1 MDGSLLTNLIHSDFA
16 MELIA
21 QAQTGAGAV
30 GRGIS
35 GSQYLAVVF
44 AAIVLIAP
52 FLVGNFLSKKFRMP
66 THGTRF
72 GWVLLAITV
81 SLVVLLNRRPGLG
94 VDLLG
99 GTILVYEIDSN
110 KIGETEEE
118 SGTAITSEDLLE
130 PLTRRINPSGTQEI
144 QIRPYGLS
152 QIEIIV
158 PEVQQQEVDRIKSLI
173 EEAGILRFAIL
184 ANEADHSVQIGF
196 ARDQADAANSG
207 IRTSETVRDPDGQLI
222 AFWANVDR
230 EMVPTEDGTTT
241 PGPLRVNIANAL
253 VRNPETGN
261 IINLPPN
268 LLGGDSEAAIANW
281 VDENGLSGI
290 ETLMVLDPYTGDVTG
305 EDLAFAA
312 SVFDQNGAPAVA
324 FTLTDVGS
332 GKFLTLTTNNAPV
345 GDRTRQLG
353 IVLDDDLLSAPSIQS
368 PIRKEGRITGRFTR
382 EEVDR
387 LVQILKAGQLP
398 AALTK
403 QPIAENQIDATLGT
417 DTINKGYNA
426 ILWSLVLVL
435 VFIAIYYQIP
445 GAVACIAL
453 LLNLA
458 MILATMVLINQPLTL
473 PGLAGLV
480 LTVGMSVDANVLIF
494 ERIREE
500 IKKGAADRMAIRN
513 GFSKATITIVD
524 ANLTTLI
531 TAIVLYAIGTDQ
543 IRGFAVTLILGIL
556 FSMFTAIYVSRTIFD
571 VAERFRCLSLRMTD
585 AVNGIRLAITRNGNV
600 NFMKLGKGTLTISAI
615 LIVIGIAALSIRG
628 RGILDIDFAGGS
640 SVQFRL
646 DRAMTTDE
654 VRDIVKSEMVKPLGE
669 VLVDQG
675 KITEDQLSEAMS
687 AAKLEGSTLEA
698 ILVSKGFS
706 AEQDINDAKS
716 TAEELPYT
724 VNGVSMEGAE
734 ASTIYKVD
742 SSFRRV
748 DDLKSAVMRAF
759 QATESAKLVT
769 YDIQL
774 LSGDLSNDGDQ
785 VETPALETQSS
796 LNVPSD
802 RSMDDNGLMLVS
814 SFGQE
819 QQDESGDDEGGEAT
833 PQPAQEEDSTEEPA
847 EPAAENTEPAA
858 ETPDETQ
865 GEDPAANEAALE
877 APIQS
882 EVLTSVEIQLGIAG
896 QTAGQDEQ
904 PQGAA
909 ISEGTLKDTLVLAA
923 RDAQLALTDR
933 VIGAT
938 PIPVTDAENAQF
950 AEWSTGSQLR
960 FMRWSIELP
969 LDKNQADT
977 VILAM
982 QNRMNQD
989 PVWVSSSA
997 VGSRVA
1003 GDMIGRAFGA
1013 LFASI
1018 LCIIGYIWFR
1028 FQRVIYGFAAVAAL
1042 LHDVLIT
1049 LGAIAVSYWL
1059 ADALGVLLI
1068 DPFKI
1073 SLTVVAAIL
1082 TIIGYSLND
1091 TIVVFDR
1098 IRETKGKA
1106 TKLTEEMINA
1116 SINQT
1121 LSRTLLTSLT
1131 TLIVVVLLYA
1141 FGGEGIHAFAFALV
1155 VGVVAGTYSSIFI
1168 ASPILLWLIERRD
1181 GVTT

>member
-1 MDGSLLTNLIHSDFA
+1 MDGSLLTNLITND
-16 MELIA
+16 LTLNLLA
-21 QAQTGAGAV
+21 QAQTSAGTV
-30 GRGIS
+30 GRNVS
-35 GSQYLAVVF
+35 GNQWF
-44 AAIVLIAP
+44 ALLIALGVLVVP
-52 FLVGNFLSKKFRMP
+52 FFVGNFLAKKFRMP
-66 THGTRF
+66 TYGTRF
-72 GWVLLAITV
+72 GWVLLAITL
-81 SLVVLLNRRPGLG
+81 SSVVLINRQPGYG

-110 KIGETEEE
+110 KVGETEAE
-118 SGTAITSEDLLE
+118 SGTTVTSEDLLE

-144 QIRPYGLS
+144 QIRPYGQT

-184 ANEADHSVQIGF
+184 ANKSDHDVQQRAAI
-196 ARDQADAANSG
+196 AQATSSNSG
-207 IRTSETVRDPDGQLI
+207 IRTSETIRDSDGDVI

-230 EMVPTEDGTTT
+230 ELVQGEDGTNR
-241 PGPLRVNIANAL
+241 PGPLRVNIANSL
-253 VRNPETGN
+253 LRNPDTGE
-261 IINLPPN
+261 ILTLPPEAFN
-268 LLGGDSEAAIANW
+268 GGSPEASIAAW
-281 VDENGLSGI
+281 IDEEGLSGI

-312 SVFDQNGAPAVA
+312 SVFDENGAPAVA
-324 FTLTDVGS
+324 FTLTDAGS

-353 IVLDDDLLSAPSIQS
+353 IVLDDDLLSAPNIQS

-403 QPIAENQIDATLGT
+403 QPIAENQIDATLGK
-417 DTINKGYNA
+417 DTIDKGFKA
-426 ILWSLVLVL
+426 IGASLALVL
-435 VFIAIYYQIP
+435 VFIFIYYRIP
-445 GAVACIAL
+445 GVVTCIAL

-500 IKKGAADRMAIRN
+500 LKKGAADRMAVRN

-571 VAERFRCLSLRMTD
+571 VAERFRCLKLGMSD
-585 AVNGIRLAITRNGNV
+585 AVNAIRGKLTRDGNV
-600 NFMKLGKGTLTISAI
+600 DFMGLGKLTLTASAVLI
-615 LIVIGIAALSIRG
+615 LVGILSLTQRG
-628 RGILDIDFAGGS
+628 RDILDIDFAGGS

-654 VRDIVKSEMVKPLGE
+654 IREIVQPEMLQPFGEILVDGGKISEDALSEAMNLAKSQGIDLEKA
-669 VLVDQG
+669 LVDQG
-675 KITEDQLSEAMS
+675 TVSEADLQQAKS
-687 AAKLEGSTLEA
+687 AA
-698 ILVSKGFS
+698 
-706 AEQDINDAKS
+706 D
-716 TAEELPYT
+716 ELPCT

-734 ASTIYKVD
+734 EGTIYKVD

-748 DDLKSAVMRAF
+748 DDLKAAIVRAF
-759 QATESAKLVT
+759 NGSTDVNLVT
-769 YDIQL
+769 YEI
-774 LSGDLSNDGDQ
+774 S
-785 VETPALETQSS
+785 VEGVAEPAPVEESPAEESQSS
-796 LNVPSD
+796 LST
-802 RSMDDNGLMLVS
+802 SDNGFYLVS
-814 SFGQE
+814 AVS
-819 QQDESGDDEGGEAT
+819 QDESDDDTPGDPQNQTEESAGETGAEQQTAGEDSSEDSADGAT
-833 PQPAQEEDSTEEPA
+833 PV
-847 EPAAENTEPAA
+847 
-858 ETPDETQ
+858 ETDAVE
-865 GEDPAANEAALE
+865 
-877 APIQS
+877 I
-882 EVLTSVEIQLGIAG
+882 TSDVVSKFEIQLGIAG
-896 QTAGQDEQ
+896 QPTAGEANQ
-904 PQGAA
+904 QGAA
-909 ISEGTLKDTLVLAA
+909 ISEGTLKDTLILAGREA
-923 RDAQLALTDR
+923 GIPLTSR
-933 VIGAT
+933 VITAS
-938 PIPVTDAENAQF
+938 PVPVSGGEEDQF
-950 AEWSTGSQLR
+950 SEWNTGSQLR
-960 FMRWSIELP
+960 FMRWRIELP
-969 LDKNQADT
+969 LDDT
-977 VILAM
+977 DSLAVLNSM
-982 QNRMNQD
+982 QSRMNQD

-1042 LHDVLIT
+1042 IHDVLIT
-1049 LGAIAVSYWL
+1049 LGAIAVSAAV
-1059 ADALGVLLI
+1059 ADYLGFLLI

-1106 TKLTEEMINA
+1106 TKLTAEMINS
-1116 SINQT
+1116 SINMT

-1131 TLIVVVLLYA
+1131 TLIVVVLLYC

-1155 VGVVAGTYSSIFI
+1155 VGVLVGTYSSIFI
-1168 ASPILLWLIERRD
+1168 ASPILLWLIRRED
-1181 GVTT
+1181 KAAA